1 MTTVM
6 GEMYRIDQLLVRRGF
21 SRSRTQ
27 ARQLI
32 DARYVVCNGAVVKKA
47 SMSCDETAALE
58 VIANIHPWAS
68 RGGQKLVAALDSFA
82 IDVSDSVCLDL
93 GASTGGFT
101 DVLISRQAKRVYA
114 VDVGSGQLASH
125 LTENEVVVNLE
136 QTDARNLSLTLIPDP
151 IDIIVCDVSFI
162 SLKKVLPVPM
172 RFARQGGKLICL
184 LKPQFEG
191 GPGKVDK
198 RGVLRDASLRKSI
211 LESTS
216 IWLDT
221 CLGWHFEGSIDSPI
235 KGGDGNI
242 EFLLV
247 CSKSNRFA

>member
-1 MTTVM
+1 MTAVM
-6 GEMYRIDQLLVRRGF
+6 GDMYRIDQLLVRRGF

-32 DARYVVCNGAVVKKA
+32 DARYVVCNGSVVKKA
-47 SMSCDETAALE
+47 SMSCDETATLK

-198 RGVLRDASLRKSI
+198 RGVLRDASLRQSI

>member
-1 MTTVM
+1 MTAVM
-6 GEMYRIDQLLVRRGF
+6 GDMYRIDQLLVRRGF

-32 DARYVVCNGAVVKKA
+32 DARYVVCNGSVVKKA
-47 SMSCDETAALE
+47 SMSCDETATLE

-184 LKPQFEG
+184 LKPQVEG